1 MARPAAERGPH
12 WTVGSTLESLRPRA
26 RPRHIETSI
35 SVLRVTQK
43 SKTVYAR
50 GMQAFSQLEAFTQVV
65 AHKSF
70 SRAAE
75 RLGVTPSSVSR
86 AVAELE
92 KRLGVRLLNRTTR
105 SLSVTDEG
113 AAFHARA
120 LAILA
125 DLQDAE
131 RSISRARAVPR
142 GRLRVDAPLA
152 LGEQLLAPALP
163 EFLRRHPEVSID
175 LSLRDTY
182 IDPIAEGIDVTLR
195 MGKLAASELTA
206 RKLGRV
212 RVVVAGS
219 PAYLARYGRPSTPDE
234 LSGHKCLMY
243 LLRGH
248 PMAWHFRR
256 DAVSITAP
264 VGSQLVAG
272 SGEVLRRAAVAGAGL
287 TRLFEYSL
295 AADIAAG
302 ALEVVLADY
311 ELPAVPV
318 YALHAQARHPALKI
332 RAFVDFVADL
342 FRRSPYA

>member
-1 MARPAAERGPH
+1 M
-12 WTVGSTLESLRPRA
+12 ES
-26 RPRHIETSI
+26 
-35 SVLRVTQK
+35 
-43 SKTVYAR
+43 
-50 GMQAFSQLEAFTQVV
+50 FSQLEAFTQVV
-65 AHKSF
+65 AHRSF

-86 AVAELE
+86 AVAALE
-92 KRLGVRLLNRTTR
+92 TRLGVRLLNRTTR

-113 AAFHARA
+113 TAFHARA

-131 RSISRARAVPR
+131 RSVARRKGLPR

-163 EFLRRHPEVSID
+163 EFLRRHPELSVD

-182 IDPIAEGIDVTLR
+182 IDPVSEGIDVTLR
-195 MGKLAASELTA
+195 MGKLPASELTA
-206 RKLGRV
+206 RRLGRV
-212 RVVVAGS
+212 RVVVVGS
-219 PAYLARYGRPSTPDE
+219 PAYLARYGHPSTPDE
-234 LSGHKCLMY
+234 LAAHKGLMY

-248 PMAWHFRR
+248 PTPWRFRGR
-256 DAVSITAP
+256 SGATITAAIA
-264 VGSQLVAG
+264 SQLAAG
-272 SGEVLRRAAVAGAGL
+272 SGEVLRRAAVAGVGL

-295 AADIAAG
+295 AVDIASG
-302 ALEVVLADY
+302 ALEIVLADH

-318 YALHAQARHPALKI
+318 YAVHTQAREPAPKI
-332 RAFVDFVADL
+332 RAFIDFATDL

>member
-1 MARPAAERGPH
+1 MFYAKIECGLYTRR
-12 WTVGSTLESLRPRA
+12 VES
-26 RPRHIETSI
+26 
-35 SVLRVTQK
+35 
-43 SKTVYAR
+43 
-50 GMQAFSQLEAFTQVV
+50 FSQLEAFTQVV
-65 AHKSF
+65 AHRSF

-86 AVAELE
+86 AVAALE
-92 KRLGVRLLNRTTR
+92 TRLGVRLLNRTTR

-113 AAFHARA
+113 VAFHVRA
-120 LAILA
+120 TAILA
-125 DLQDAE
+125 DLRDAE
-131 RSISRARAVPR
+131 RSVSRARAVPR

-163 EFLRRHPEVSID
+163 EFLRRHPELSVD

-182 IDPIAEGIDVTLR
+182 VDPISEGIDVTLR
-195 MGKLAASELTA
+195 MGKLAASELIA

-219 PAYLARYGRPSTPDE
+219 PAYLARYGRPSSPDE
-234 LSGHKCLMY
+234 LSAHKGLMY

-248 PMAWHFRR
+248 PTPWRFR
-256 DAVSITAP
+256 ASKGATVTAAIA
-264 VGSQLVAG
+264 SQLVAG

-295 AADIAAG
+295 AADIASG
-302 ALEVVLADY
+302 ALEIVLADH

-318 YALHAQARHPALKI
+318 YAVHAQAREPAVKI
-332 RAFVDFVADL
+332 RAFVDFAADL

>member
-1 MARPAAERGPH
+1 M
-12 WTVGSTLESLRPRA
+12 ES
-26 RPRHIETSI
+26 
-35 SVLRVTQK
+35 
-43 SKTVYAR
+43 
-50 GMQAFSQLEAFTQVV
+50 FSQLEAFTQVV
-65 AHKSF
+65 AHRSF
-70 SRAAE
+70 TRAAE

-86 AVAELE
+86 AVAALE
-92 KRLGVRLLNRTTR
+92 ARLGVRLLNRTTR

-113 AAFHARA
+113 TAFHARA
-120 LAILA
+120 LGILA

-131 RSISRARAVPR
+131 RSVSRGKAVPR

-163 EFLRRHPEVSID
+163 ELLRRHPELSVE

-182 IDPIAEGIDVTLR
+182 VDPVSEGIDVTLR
-195 MGKLAASELTA
+195 MGKLEVSNLTA

-212 RVVVAGS
+212 RIVVAGS
-219 PAYLARYGRPSTPDE
+219 PAYLARYGHPKTPDD
-234 LSGHKCLMY
+234 LSAHKGLMY

-248 PMAWHFRR
+248 PTPWRFRDR
-256 DAVSITAP
+256 NGSTVTAAIA
-264 VGSQLVAG
+264 SQLVAG

-295 AADIAAG
+295 AADIASG
-302 ALEVVLADY
+302 ALEIVLAGH

-318 YALHAQARHPALKI
+318 YAVHTQARQPALKI
-332 RAFVDFVADL
+332 RAFVDFAADL

>member
-1 MARPAAERGPH
+1 
-12 WTVGSTLESLRPRA
+12 VDS
-26 RPRHIETSI
+26 
-35 SVLRVTQK
+35 
-43 SKTVYAR
+43 
-50 GMQAFSQLEAFTQVV
+50 FSHLEAFTQVV
-65 AHKSF
+65 AHQSF

-86 AVAELE
+86 AVVALE

-163 EFLRRHPEVSID
+163 EFLRRYPEVSVD

-182 IDPIAEGIDVTLR
+182 IDPISEGIDVTLR
-195 MGKLAASELTA
+195 MGKLQASELTA

-248 PMAWHFRR
+248 PMPWRFRTR
-256 DAVSITAP
+256 DGSTVTVP
-264 VGSQLVAG
+264 VASQLVAG

-302 ALEVVLADY
+302 GLEVVLADH

-318 YALHAQARHPALKI
+318 YALHAQARQPAVKI
-332 RAFVDFVADL
+332 RAFVDFAAEL